1 MSAVGTLCGV
11 QFTSS
16 TQSNTVCSFRWLAL
30 RLEFL
35 GNLIILF
42 AGLFAVISRDS
53 IESGLVGLSITYA
66 LQVCYFFLSSCLY
79 FWRLLLKRHS
89 VTGNHHKVEYDQEKT
104 SIVENKYWVRILM
117 ENFNV
122 RYGDFA
128 SVFLVEET

>member
-66 LQVCYFFLSSCLY
+66 LQVCFFFLSSCLY

>member
-1 MSAVGTLCGV
+1 MWLTIRELQPIGKFSIPRTRSHVFFFPLDTISVHERGVSKAHISSVNSSFYETSAVGTLYGV

-66 LQVCYFFLSSCLY
+66 LQVCFFFFLP
-79 FWRLLLKRHS
+79 
-89 VTGNHHKVEYDQEKT
+89 
-104 SIVENKYWVRILM
+104 
-117 ENFNV
+117 
-122 RYGDFA
+122 
-128 SVFLVEET
+128 VFIFGVFF